1 MILVCKASCKDD
13 NIYLFYLSIYL
24 FIFSLFIIHLF
35 VYLFILLLIFIH
47 LLDMRYASGLFAW
60 FFSLENFL
68 CFWYLWSKYI
78 YKHLFSIT
86 VILIFILKFINASK
100 VICSIPQ
107 WVDTTTDFNKC
118 TVIFLGICSSNLRG
132 IYLQGELWRVA
143 NTELF

>member
-47 LLDMRYASGLFAW
+47 LLDMRYASGFFAW
-60 FFSLENFL
+60 FF
-68 CFWYLWSKYI
+68 LWKTFFVFGI
-78 YKHLFSIT
+78 CGPRFNLFSIT